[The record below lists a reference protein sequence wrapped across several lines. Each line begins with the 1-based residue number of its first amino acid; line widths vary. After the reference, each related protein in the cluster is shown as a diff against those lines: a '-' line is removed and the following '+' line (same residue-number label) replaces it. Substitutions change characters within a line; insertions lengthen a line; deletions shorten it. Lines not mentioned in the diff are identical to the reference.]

1 MFVVD
6 IVNGT
11 KVYSKVCSS
20 CRQDTD
26 YYQLEDEYYN
36 FIYLSDCCNAE
47 CWGGMLNKVA
57 DNIILFRNLVSEINI
72 SKYDQTEYV
81 SVVNSI
87 YYHIFIDQE
96 EE

>member
-1 MFVVD
+1 MFIVD

-47 CWGGMLNKVA
+47 CN
-57 DNIILFRNLVSEINI
+57 
-72 SKYDQTEYV
+72 
-81 SVVNSI
+81 
-87 YYHIFIDQE
+87 
-96 EE
+96 

>member
-11 KVYSKVCSS
+11 KLYSKVCSS

-36 FIYLSDCCNAE
+36 FTYLSDCCNAE
-47 CWGGMLNKVA
+47 C
-57 DNIILFRNLVSEINI
+57 
-72 SKYDQTEYV
+72 
-81 SVVNSI
+81 
-87 YYHIFIDQE
+87 
-96 EE
+96 

>member
-1 MFVVD
+1 MEQLYSNRIEREVMFVVD
-6 IVNGT
+6 IVNGS

-47 CWGGMLNKVA
+47 C
-57 DNIILFRNLVSEINI
+57 
-72 SKYDQTEYV
+72 
-81 SVVNSI
+81 
-87 YYHIFIDQE
+87 
-96 EE
+96 

>member
-26 YYQLEDEYYN
+26 YYQLEDEHYN
-36 FIYLSDCCNAE
+36 FTYLSDCCNAE
-47 CWGGMLNKVA
+47 CLREG
-57 DNIILFRNLVSEINI
+57 E
-72 SKYDQTEYV
+72 
-81 SVVNSI
+81 
-87 YYHIFIDQE
+87 
-96 EE
+96 

>member
-11 KVYSKVCSS
+11 KVYSKICSS

-26 YYQLEDEYYN
+26 YYQADE
-36 FIYLSDCCNAE
+36 FKYLSDCCNAE
-47 CWGGMLNKVA
+47 CL
-57 DNIILFRNLVSEINI
+57 R
-72 SKYDQTEYV
+72 
-81 SVVNSI
+81 
-87 YYHIFIDQE
+87 E